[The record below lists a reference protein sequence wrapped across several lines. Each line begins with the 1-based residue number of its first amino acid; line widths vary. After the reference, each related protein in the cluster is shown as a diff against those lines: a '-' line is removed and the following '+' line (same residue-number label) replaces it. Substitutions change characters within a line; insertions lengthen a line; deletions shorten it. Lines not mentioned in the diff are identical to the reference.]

1 MPSVIQGFEVL
12 TKPKDTDAE
21 SFPVFIQIPA
31 GTTRTIVFPTEF
43 NAIAISCLIE
53 NQDAANS
60 ATFMLNSS
68 TATPINLASS
78 SFRSFD
84 NMNIVSVTVTA
95 GAAGV
100 CDIFAQVTPNP
111 ISYSQ
116 SAAEPPKSPGA
127 PEGSL

>member
-12 TKPKDTDAE
+12 TKPKDTSAE
-21 SFPVFIQIPA
+21 SFPVFIQVPA

-43 NAIAISCLIE
+43 NAIAISVLIE
-53 NQDAANS
+53 NQDAANAAS
-60 ATFMLNSS
+60 FMLNSS
-68 TATPINLASS
+68 TSTPINLAAS

-84 NMNIVSVTVTA
+84 SMNIVSVTVTA

-111 ISYSQ
+111 IYQ
-116 SAAEPPKSPGA
+116 EQKSPGS
-127 PEGSL
+127 PEGRL

>member
-12 TKPKDTDAE
+12 TKPKDTSAE
-21 SFPVFIQIPA
+21 SFPVFIQVPPA
-31 GTTRTIVFPTEF
+31 TTRTINFPTEF

-53 NQDAANS
+53 NQDGANAAS
-60 ATFMLNSS
+60 FMLNSS
-68 TATPINLASS
+68 TNTPINLAAS

-84 NMNIVSVTVTA
+84 SMNIVSVTVTA

-111 ISYSQ
+111 VFQ
-116 SAAEPPKSPGA
+116 AQKSPGSPA
-127 PEGSL
+127 GKL

>member
-12 TKPKDTDAE
+12 TKPKDTSAE
-21 SFPVFIQIPA
+21 SFPVFIQVAA

-53 NQDAANS
+53 NQDAANAAS
-60 ATFMLNSS
+60 FMLNSS
-68 TATPINLASS
+68 TNTPINLAAS

-100 CDIFAQVTPNP
+100 CDVFAQVTPNP
-111 ISYSQ
+111 IYQ
-116 SAAEPPKSPGA
+116 AQKSPGS
-127 PEGSL
+127 PEGVL